1 MQMRIPLLQTK
12 QDGGKSGM
20 VWWTFPTQVWHIMRP
35 DGITCREN
43 GMVDFGYCGAVQ
55 NEFGIWYVEN
65 GRVDMAYDG
74 RAYGYYF
81 SGGKAQ

>member
-1 MQMRIPLLQTK
+1 MVENPEWSGGLSYTGLAYNETGWYYLQ
-12 QDGGKSGM
+12 
-20 VWWTFPTQVWHIMRP
+20 
-35 DGITCREN
+35 N

-65 GRVDMAYDG
+65 GHVDMAYDG

>member
-1 MQMRIPLLQTK
+1 MVENPEWSGDFSYTGLAYNETGWYYLQ
-12 QDGGKSGM
+12 
-20 VWWTFPTQVWHIMRP
+20 
-35 DGITCREN
+35 N

>member
-35 DGITCREN
+35 DGITCKME
-43 GMVDFGYCGAVQ
+43 
-55 NEFGIWYVEN
+55 W
-65 GRVDMAYDG
+65 
-74 RAYGYYF
+74 
-81 SGGKAQ
+81 